1 MEKRKKW
8 EIMAEEVDRLAAKID
23 NLEKSA
29 AKETSKE
36 GTMINVTGLI
46 AEIPK
51 LSVRMARI
59 ERKLG
64 EPTLN
69 GIPYSQL
76 NLHTP
81 SPNKVQD
88 RWVVNPNNVRLGEI
102 LTSPE
107 YQKLMREKEIYKA
120 ELEVMEKR
128 HADVSQ
134 SRDHFRRQW
143 ERERQRSGMICSVPI
158 EPKIDWK
165 ENIFFGFFVGLMILG
180 GWKLVELIAT
190 LIF

>member
-29 AKETSKE
+29 AKETPERTSKE
-36 GTMINVTGLI
+36 GTMINITSLI

-51 LSVRMARI
+51 LSVRLSRI

-64 EPTLN
+64 EPTLD

-81 SPNKVQD
+81 RPNKVQD
-88 RWVVNPNNVRLGEI
+88 KWVVNPSNGKLGEI

-107 YQKLMREKEIYKA
+107 
-120 ELEVMEKR
+120 
-128 HADVSQ
+128 
-134 SRDHFRRQW
+134 
-143 ERERQRSGMICSVPI
+143 
-158 EPKIDWK
+158 
-165 ENIFFGFFVGLMILG
+165 
-180 GWKLVELIAT
+180 
-190 LIF
+190 